1 MSKAIILEARTWIG
15 TRFRHQGRIKK
26 SEQDNGGCDCLGLVL
41 GIARNLGVNSKI
53 SIPLSTLDQKN
64 YPKLLTSNLLKDQL
78 DQHLVR
84 VTSPNIG
91 DIILIKI
98 NNWPQHLAIISEV
111 TPYITIIHSYIQA
124 RKVVEQHLPDN
135 WEIVAIYRFV

>member
-53 SIPLSTLDQKN
+53 SITLSTLDQKN